1 MKAHVLIICL
11 LLAATFSHAQY
22 QYVPIPTANA
32 TWMAINQIAVTRAA
46 NCHKYQYSLT
56 GNYQV
61 NGADT
66 FHVVETRLAYMNYD
80 ITNPPGR
87 PDPVEAREFV
97 SSCYG
102 EYPFE
107 KPITVLGS
115 PTAPGKKLWFI
126 EKDKRL
132 YVLDS
137 AYLDTTVHKAHV
149 DFNLSYVGEVIN
161 RSRPDTV
168 LSIDTIN
175 INGTLRRRI
184 VTTYHSF
191 FPYSNNDTLI
201 EGIGSLRFA
210 LGFKDLMYEGLDMLA
225 KGKVYCFSANN
236 MKEYNYKNSACAP
249 MWWTSINP
257 MGKEHLTQVSPNP
270 FADKI
275 TISNPGIGVVNVYN
289 TLGSC
294 IYSINTNDSTLNIRT
309 ENWPPGLYIIGIQS
323 ESGVHSFKVT
333 KY

>member
-1 MKAHVLIICL
+1 MKPYVIIACL
-11 LLAATFSHAQY
+11 LLSATFSHAQY
-22 QYVPIPTANA
+22 QYVSIPTANA
-32 TWMAINQIAVTRAA
+32 TWMATNRIALIKNS
-46 NCHKYQYSLT
+46 NCYKYQFSLT
-56 GNYQV
+56 GSYQV

-66 FHVVETRLAYMNYD
+66 FYAIEKRIAYKSYSFP
-80 ITNPPGR
+80 TPPGA
-87 PDPVEAREFV
+87 PDPVEEREFIN
-97 SSCYG
+97 SCYAD
-102 EYPFE
+102 PFD
-107 KPITVLGS
+107 KPVENSG
-115 PTAPGKKLWFI
+115 TAGAPIKLWFI

-137 AYLDTTVHKAHV
+137 AYLDTAVHKAHV

-161 RSRPDTV
+161 RHHPDTV

-191 FPYSNNDTLI
+191 FYQSDNDTLI

-210 LGFKDLMYEGLDMLA
+210 LGFKDLMYEGLDMLTW
-225 KGKVYCFSANN
+225 GKVFCFSANN
-236 MKEYNYKNSACAP
+236 MQEYTYKNSACAP
-249 MWWTSINP
+249 MWLTSITATKN
-257 MGKEHLTQVSPNP
+257 EYLTQLSPNP

-275 TISNPGIGVVNVYN
+275 TITNPGIGVVNVYN

-294 IYSINTNDSTLNIRT
+294 IYSINTNGSTLTIRT

-323 ESGVHSFKVT
+323 ENDPRSFKVT

>member
-1 MKAHVLIICL
+1 MKPYILIFCL
-11 LLAATFSHAQY
+11 LLTATFSQAQY
-22 QYVPIPTANA
+22 QYVPMPTANA
-32 TWMAINQIAVTRAA
+32 TWMAINQIAATKTAH
-46 NCHKYQYSLT
+46 CHKYQFSLT
-56 GNYQV
+56 GDNEI
-61 NGADT
+61 NGTDT

-107 KPITVLGS
+107 KPITISGTAGS
-115 PTAPGKKLWFI
+115 KKLWFI

-137 AYLDTTVHKAHV
+137 AYLDTAVHKAHV

-161 RSRPDTV
+161 RSSPDTV

-191 FPYSNNDTLI
+191 FPYSKNDTLI

-210 LGFKDLMYEGLDMLA
+210 LGFKELLYEGLDMQA

-236 MKEYNYKNSACAP
+236 MKEYTYKNSACAP

-257 MGKEHLTQVSPNP
+257 MEKEYLTQVSPNP

-275 TISNPGIGVVNVYN
+275 TISNPGTGLVNVYN
-289 TLGSC
+289 MLGSC
-294 IYSINTNDSTLNIRT
+294 IYSVNTNGNTLNIRT

-323 ESGVHSFKVT
+323 ESGTRSFKVT

>member
-1 MKAHVLIICL
+1 MKPYIFIFCL

-22 QYVPIPTANA
+22 QYVPMPTANA
-32 TWMAINQIAVTRAA
+32 TWMAINQIAATKTAH
-46 NCHKYQYSLT
+46 CHKYQFSLT
-56 GNYQV
+56 GDNEI
-61 NGADT
+61 NGTDT
-66 FHVVETRLAYMNYD
+66 FHVVKVRLAYMNYD

-107 KPITVLGS
+107 KPITISGTAGS
-115 PTAPGKKLWFI
+115 KKLLFI

-137 AYLDTTVHKAHV
+137 TYLDTTVHKAHV

-161 RSRPDTV
+161 RSSPDTV

-191 FPYSNNDTLI
+191 FPYSKNDTLI

-210 LGFKDLMYEGLDMLA
+210 LGFKELLYEGSDMQA
-225 KGKVYCFSANN
+225 KGKVYCFSVNN
-236 MKEYNYKNSACAP
+236 IQEYTYKNSACAP
-249 MWWTSINP
+249 IWLTGINTI
-257 MGKEHLTQVSPNP
+257 EQVHLAQVSPNP

-323 ESGVHSFKVT
+323 ESGTRSFKVT